1 MLAANDMIY
10 TYGTLEGKDF
20 RQVYIG
26 VLINESFRVDRVQM
40 TDEAICNLLKVI
52 SDRSKFEI
60 LRRISRSSSYCQEL
74 AREMN
79 LTTATISRHM
89 GLLLDAGLV
98 RARRGEN
105 RIYYDLN
112 RDAVTN
118 LCDVVC
124 GVLLQQ

>member
-1 MLAANDMIY
+1 MLAGNDIIY
-10 TYGTLEGKDF
+10 TDGPLEGKNF

-26 VLINESFRVDRVQM
+26 VLINENFRVDRLQM

-112 RDAVTN
+112 REAITN

-124 GVLLQQ
+124 NVLLQQ

>member
-52 SDRSKFEI
+52 SDRS
-60 LRRISRSSSYCQEL
+60 
-74 AREMN
+74 
-79 LTTATISRHM
+79 
-89 GLLLDAGLV
+89 
-98 RARRGEN
+98 
-105 RIYYDLN
+105 
-112 RDAVTN
+112 
-118 LCDVVC
+118 
-124 GVLLQQ
+124 

>member
-1 MLAANDMIY
+1 M
-10 TYGTLEGKDF
+10 
-20 RQVYIG
+20 
-26 VLINESFRVDRVQM
+26 INENFRVDRLQM

-112 RDAVTN
+112 REAITN

-124 GVLLQQ
+124 NVLLQQ

>member
-1 MLAANDMIY
+1 M
-10 TYGTLEGKDF
+10 
-20 RQVYIG
+20 
-26 VLINESFRVDRVQM
+26 LINESFRVDRVQM

-60 LRRISRSSSYCQEL
+60 LRRIPRSSSYCQEL

-79 LTTATISRHM
+79 LTATISRHM
-89 GLLLDAGLV
+89 GLLLDAGAGACQ
-98 RARRGEN
+98 ARREPH
-105 RIYYDLN
+105 YYDLN

>member
-1 MLAANDMIY
+1 MHKQTPAEAPMPLCLPTPSLGY
-10 TYGTLEGKDF
+10 QKDIDDAEKTADAVSASLHGLKKRLRF
-20 RQVYIG
+20 LCKHKAEPFSSPVSA
-26 VLINESFRVDRVQM
+26 SFPGM
-40 TDEAICNLLKVI
+40 C
-52 SDRSKFEI
+52 
-60 LRRISRSSSYCQEL
+60 Y
-74 AREMN
+74 